1 MAIEKLIESRISRA
15 INERVFPACVV
26 GIIKK
31 SGQRLV
37 LPAGNFTY
45 EDNSPV
51 VTADSIF
58 DVASITKAIPT
69 SSLALKLIDEGKLAP
84 GDKLIDFIPEFR
96 NRDRDEV
103 LIRHLLTYTLDWD
116 FYLSSLKNESAD
128 KILERILT
136 ADFQTKPGRKLDYI
150 NSTSILLGLL
160 VEQVLGETLDTL
172 GNKYFFEPL
181 KMDRTT
187 FWPLKKFDKE
197 EIVPTENDD
206 WRGGDIQGEVHDE
219 STFVFMK
226 DGRAIGSAGLFSTV
240 QDLLNFL
247 EMLLNKGELKGKR
260 YFSPEIVNSMHTNQ
274 LEYLG
279 ESAGLGWELYQPRY
293 MGQYCAKET
302 FGKTGFTGCVV
313 ICDIS
318 KGVGMAMLSNA
329 TYPKRKPRQEHMAT
343 INAVRRDIADIIFTD
358 S

>member
-1 MAIEKLIESRISRA
+1 MAIKDLVESRISRA
-15 INERVFPACVV
+15 INEQVFPACVV
-26 GIIKK
+26 GVIKK

-45 EDNSPV
+45 KDGSPI

-69 SSLALKLIDEGKLAP
+69 SSLALRLIDERKLTP
-84 GDKLIDFIPEFR
+84 EDKLIDFIPDFR
-96 NRDRDEV
+96 NGDRDEV

-116 FYLSSLKNESAD
+116 FYLSSLKNEPAD

-136 ADFQTKPGRKLDYI
+136 ADFRTKPGRKLDYI

-160 VEQVLGETLDTL
+160 VERVSGESLDTL
-172 GNKYFFEPL
+172 GNEYFFEPL

-187 FWPLKKFDKE
+187 FWPLKKFDKK

-226 DGRAIGSAGLFSTV
+226 GGRAVGSAGLFSTV
-240 QDLLNFL
+240 PDLLNFL
-247 EMLLNKGELKGKR
+247 EMLLNTGELNGKR
-260 YFSPEIVNSMHTNQ
+260 YFSPEIINSMHTNQ

-293 MGQYCAKET
+293 MGQYCTKET

-329 TYPKRKPRQEHMAT
+329 TYPKRKPRQEHIKSM
-343 INAVRRDIADIIFTD
+343 NEVRRDIADIILRN
-358 S
+358 